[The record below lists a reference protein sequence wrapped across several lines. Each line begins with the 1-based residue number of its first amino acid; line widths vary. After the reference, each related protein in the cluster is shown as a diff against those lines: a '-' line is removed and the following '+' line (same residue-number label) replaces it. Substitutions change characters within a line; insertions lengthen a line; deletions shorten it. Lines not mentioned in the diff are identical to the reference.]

1 MNEDRFRTHL
11 ERHGLAPRTVTAF
24 RKLVYTAYRKGSR
37 DDLPWRLTRD
47 PYRIMVSEIMLQQTQ
62 VARVRTKYG
71 EFLTAFPDTAS
82 LAGATLQEV
91 LAVWQGL
98 GYNRRG
104 MALKRAAEGIVER
117 FGGAVPASPEALR
130 TLPGIGPYTAGAIA
144 AFAYDRPEVFIE
156 TNIRTVFLHLFFQDR
171 QGVAD
176 REILPLVEATLDR
189 VNPCEWYY
197 ALMDYGVMIKQET
210 ANPGRRSA
218 HHVRQ
223 SPFKG
228 SNREVRSRILR
239 EILAKGAAT
248 EGDLISGLDGDT
260 ERVTKNLADLE
271 REGFVVRKG
280 RRYVI
285 REG

>member
-24 RKLVYTAYRKGSR
+24 RKLVYAAYRKGSR
-37 DDLPWRLTRD
+37 NDLPWRQTRD

-62 VARVRTKYG
+62 VARVRTKYE

-82 LAGATLQEV
+82 LAGAPLQEV

-156 TNIRTVFLHLFFQDR
+156 TNIRTVFLHLFFSDR

-189 VNPCEWYY
+189 DNPCEWYY

-228 SNREVRSRILR
+228 SNREVRSRILK

-248 EGDLISGLDGDT
+248 ERDLIAGLDGDT
-260 ERVTKNLADLE
+260 ERVTKNLVDLE
-271 REGFVVRKG
+271 REGFIVRKG

>member
-47 PYRIMVSEIMLQQTQ
+47 PYCIMVSEIMLQQTQ

-104 MALKRAAEGIVER
+104 MALKRAAEGIMER

-130 TLPGIGPYTAGAIA
+130 TLPGIGTYTAGAIA

-189 VNPCEWYY
+189 DNPCEWYY

-248 EGDLISGLDGDT
+248 EGDLVAGLDGDT
-260 ERVTKNLADLE
+260 ERVTKNLSDLE
-271 REGFVVRKG
+271 REGFIVRKG

>member
-11 ERHGLAPRTVTAF
+11 EQHGLVPRTVTAF
-24 RKLVYTAYRKGSR
+24 RKLVYAAYRKGSR
-37 DDLPWRLTRD
+37 NDLPWRQTRD

-62 VARVRTKYG
+62 VARVRAKYE
-71 EFLTAFPDTAS
+71 EFLAAFPDVAA
-82 LAGATLQEV
+82 LAVAPLQEV
-91 LAVWQGL
+91 LARWQGL

-104 MALKRAAEGIVER
+104 MALKRAAEGVMER
-117 FGGAVPASPEALR
+117 FGGMVPVTPQELR

-144 AFAYDRPEVFIE
+144 AFACDRPEVFIE
-156 TNIRTVFLHLFFQDR
+156 TNIRTVFLHLFFHDQ

-189 VNPCEWYY
+189 DNPREWYY

-228 SNREVRSRILR
+228 SNREVRSLILKV
-239 EILAKGAAT
+239 ILAKGAV
-248 EGDLISGLDGDT
+248 T
-260 ERVTKNLADLE
+260 ERELIAGLAGDEERVKKNLADLE
-271 REGFVVRKG
+271 REGFIVRKG
-280 RRYVI
+280 RQYVI